1 MSGNIDANSLLIKL
15 DRELSEPVSVVVC
28 GGLVIEICY
37 GGDGSRDV
45 DALDRL
51 SVDLKRAVEKIAE
64 QTGNDPAWFNDH
76 AVQFFS
82 FDKSLP
88 TGWRDR
94 AYSEDPIFVGVN
106 LILYPLA
113 RRDLILTKLFA
124 VFSRGGWEILKDIFA
139 LSENIG
145 ASTIELNECIDDLE
159 KMLKGTRWEKTK
171 ETIRQ
176 LIGENF
182 K

>member
-1 MSGNIDANSLLIKL
+1 MSENIDASNLLARL
-15 DRELSEPVSVVVC
+15 DKELSEPVSVVVC

-45 DALDRL
+45 DALDRITG
-51 SVDLKRAVEKIAE
+51 DLKRAVEKIAE

-82 FDKSLP
+82 FDENLP
-88 TGWRDR
+88 SGWRER
-94 AYSEDPIFVGVN
+94 AYAEDRIFVGTN
-106 LILYPLA
+106 LVLYPLA

-139 LSENIG
+139 LSKNIG
-145 ASTIELNECIDDLE
+145 TSIDELNDCADDLE
-159 KMLKGTRWEKTK
+159 RMLKGTRWEKTK
-171 ETIRQ
+171 SMILQ
-176 LIGENF
+176 MIQENF